1 MSEPTDPDQSTQP
14 VRPAPDDRGLLTQ
27 PVGPEP
33 DDLDEPATVGRPG
46 PVAVPPPAATP
57 AEPKKSVSARAQETV
72 SNVVQ
77 VGRIL
82 ILALLGA
89 ILGIFVVRNWNDV
102 EFDFVFGDVEMPL
115 AFMLLIFLGIGIL
128 IGMVLYW
135 YLRRKAG
142 R

>member
-1 MSEPTDPDQSTQP
+1 MSDPTDPNQSTQP
-14 VRPAPDDRGLLTQ
+14 VRQ
-27 PVGPEP
+27 EPEEY
-33 DDLDEPATVGRPG
+33 DEFDEPTAPVRPI
-46 PVAVPPPAATP
+46 VVPPPAAAT
-57 AEPKKSVSARAQETV
+57 AEPKKGFAQRTQETA
-72 SNVVQ
+72 SNVARVL
-77 VGRIL
+77 RIL
-82 ILALLGA
+82 VLALIGA